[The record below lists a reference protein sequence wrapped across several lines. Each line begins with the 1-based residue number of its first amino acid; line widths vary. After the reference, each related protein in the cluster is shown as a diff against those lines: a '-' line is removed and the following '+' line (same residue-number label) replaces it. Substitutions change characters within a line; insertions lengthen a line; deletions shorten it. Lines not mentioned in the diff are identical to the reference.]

1 MERADSPQNRAR
13 VIIVSQ
19 RARGRGGAATRST
32 SSTTLS
38 LMPRWTS
45 DRAADAAAKTLRS
58 MERGTRGVPPA
69 S

>member
-19 RARGRGGAATRST
+19 RTRGDAAARST
-32 SSTTLS
+32 SNTTLS

-45 DRAADAAAKTLRS
+45 DRAADAAARTLRS
-58 MERGTRGVPPA
+58 MERTTRASPPA
-69 S
+69 P